1 MSINSSSVTTREDGK
16 EIQYHSVK
24 ITSKTTNKR
33 LVHTCAILGI
43 IAAVMIIAACFF
55 AIFQYDSLGMAIT
68 YGIVNG
74 ISSAATLAFIGSLF
88 CLIPFG
94 SVNQT
99 VYMSDETLKS
109 ISE

>member
-1 MSINSSSVTTREDGK
+1 MNINSSSITIREDGK

-43 IAAVMIIAACFF
+43 IAAVMIIAAC
-55 AIFQYDSLGMAIT
+55 IFVGLQYDSSGMAKV
-68 YGIVNG
+68 YNIVNG
-74 ISSAATLAFIGSLF
+74 ISSVTTLAFIGSLF